1 MHEGMKISIR
11 NGRLID
17 PASGIDREA
26 DLHCAEGKVVAIGAA
41 PAGFQPDRTLDARG
55 LVVCPGLVD
64 LSARLRE
71 PGDEQKAT
79 IASETRAAA
88 AAGITTL
95 CCPPDTN
102 PIIDTPAVAQLV
114 HQIAA
119 RQYVRNGL
127 HLNRCRF
134 GVTLFLDSPQ
144 NLRVKIKG

>member
-88 AAGITTL
+88 AAGITTPVL
-95 CCPPDTN
+95 PAGHQPDHRHPGGRPARPSDRGPPIRAEWPAPESVSVRCN
-102 PIIDTPAVAQLV
+102 PLP
-114 HQIAA
+114 
-119 RQYVRNGL
+119 RQHAKFAGQ
-127 HLNRCRF
+127 
-134 GVTLFLDSPQ
+134 G
-144 NLRVKIKG
+144 